1 MSAPLGEDSSGRS
14 AQITKPK
21 GSVKKR
27 ASSGALTSS
36 RALKRSPATR
46 GVADRLVGYRVDF
59 LASLRCCFRR
69 RVLCLFCRFRIFCLL
84 LLRAMPSS
92 CIPAPYGSVS
102 PACRCPGKRSPS
114 WGGRSLSETGG
125 SVEKALNPGIRVFA
139 PRRLGCEPK
148 AGFRSP
154 GEVCLSE
161 TTQTAGIQRFRRVR
175 GRWWLPRDP
184 HPQGH
189 SLGHPLGQWRRGG
202 YPGPISSLG
211 GRLRPRAVRR
221 TRG

>member
-1 MSAPLGEDSSGRS
+1 MSAPLGDDSSGRS
-14 AQITKPK
+14 AQITKLK
-21 GSVKKR
+21 GSVKKEGLNR
-27 ASSGALTSS
+27 SSYLS
-36 RALKRSPATR
+36 RALKRSPATP

-102 PACRCPGKRSPS
+102 PARGRSGKRSPS

-139 PRRLGCEPK
+139 PRRLGRGPK

-161 TTQTAGIQRFRRVR
+161 TTQTPGIQRFRRVR

-184 HPQGH
+184 HPQGRPQ
-189 SLGHPLGQWRRGG
+189 GHPLGQWRMGG
-202 YPGPISSLG
+202 YPGSISSLG
-211 GRLRPRAVRR
+211 GRLRPRAARR

>member
-1 MSAPLGEDSSGRS
+1 MTP
-14 AQITKPK
+14 
-21 GSVKKR
+21 
-27 ASSGALTSS
+27 
-36 RALKRSPATR
+36 
-46 GVADRLVGYRVDF
+46 GVAGRLVGYWVGF

-125 SVEKALNPGIRVFA
+125 SVEKALNPAI
-139 PRRLGCEPK
+139 PRLGARPLGRELK
-148 AGFRSP
+148 TGFRSP

-161 TTQTAGIQRFRRVR
+161 TTRTAEIQ
-175 GRWWLPRDP
+175 
-184 HPQGH
+184 
-189 SLGHPLGQWRRGG
+189 
-202 YPGPISSLG
+202 
-211 GRLRPRAVRR
+211 
-221 TRG
+221 